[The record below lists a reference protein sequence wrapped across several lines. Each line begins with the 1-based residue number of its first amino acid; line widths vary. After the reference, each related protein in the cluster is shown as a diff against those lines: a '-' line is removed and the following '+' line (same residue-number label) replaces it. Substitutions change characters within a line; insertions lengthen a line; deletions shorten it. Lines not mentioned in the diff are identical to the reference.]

1 MAKGP
6 HTDTASFS
14 RPDLAKATPVST
26 MEFHPEQAADN
37 GDQDGPTTS
46 SSVPQSVMNDQG
58 GDFVEKFDAK
68 PLPAQK
74 VGEVDMNDTSEEGT
88 TNQSLNI
95 MEEGG
100 AGAAAQVMAA
110 ANTIVDGD
118 NTWKTNGS
126 GVAGGD
132 GLDDASSQAK
142 GPQHEQMIPHTND
155 NKSSPTDALDATT
168 TVMDI
173 EQGGG
178 GGGGGGDEA
187 RENGTNSIGN
197 NDDPL
202 GSEGK
207 SGLSKRS
214 AAQIASAA
222 AAFGPASASSS
233 AQDARKPPRKS
244 VSARKRSSF
253 VRKDSDERRRS
264 SQVIAAQRRAEAL
277 KAAAAALGAAGG
289 GLAYANMSNHSTN
302 SLRSAAS
309 SGISRTKSEQ
319 KFQSEESPSKASG
332 APALPTSAASSTNAD
347 GPPSSIAGQAG
358 VAMSAKEY
366 LVAEPNSK
374 RGVSMESKQTTE
386 ITAPVE
392 SLAANGG
399 SGDDGQQND
408 KPKIGD
414 GSGTTAALSDTGNG
428 PLFPLKVDG
437 PAMMKKTC
445 LNTNYSLR
453 HQLYLSFGTVSAV
466 ALMFV
471 VLVAII
477 TTSLAGNQVKYT
489 S

>member
-1 MAKGP
+1 
-6 HTDTASFS
+6 
-14 RPDLAKATPVST
+14 
-26 MEFHPEQAADN
+26 MEFHPKQAADN
-37 GDQDGPTTS
+37 GDQDGPTSS

-58 GDFVEKFDAK
+58 GDRVEKSDTK
-68 PLPAQK
+68 PKPAQE

-88 TNQSLNI
+88 TNQSPNI

-110 ANTIVDGD
+110 ADTSVDDD
-118 NTWKTNGS
+118 NISKTNGN
-126 GVAGGD
+126 GAAGGD

-142 GPQHEQMIPHTND
+142 GPQHEQMIKDKND
-155 NKSSPTDALDATT
+155 KKPSPTTGGALDASMTAL
-168 TVMDI
+168 DI

-178 GGGGGGDEA
+178 DGGCD
-187 RENGTNSIGN
+187 RPSVFCGN
-197 NDDPL
+197 ND
-202 GSEGK
+202 GSMGSQGK
-207 SGLSKRS
+207 
-214 AAQIASAA
+214 
-222 AAFGPASASSS
+222 PDSSSSLS

-253 VRKDSDERRRS
+253 VRKEYDERRRS
-264 SQVIAAQRRAEAL
+264 NQVIAAQRRAEAQ
-277 KAAAAALGAAGG
+277 KAAAAAALGAAGS

-332 APALPTSAASSTNAD
+332 APALATSAASSTNAD
-347 GPPSSIAGQAG
+347 EPPSSSLAGQAG

-366 LVAEPNSK
+366 LIAQSNSK

-399 SGDDGQQND
+399 SGGDDQQND
-408 KPKIGD
+408 TSKPKIGE

-428 PLFPLKVDG
+428 PIFPVKVDG
-437 PAMMKKTC
+437 PAMMRKTC